1 MLERRRTSV
10 PSLRLRG
17 VVPRSRVGAGRRTLA
32 GPTVAAGV
40 IALAMVALSTSGPA
54 AKPVAYAER
63 ALRSQTAVLTP
74 GGTVSVGP
82 ATALERFVGT
92 NVLLTEEG
100 AATHQASVLLAS
112 AQRGWVAEGT
122 VPGPAR
128 YEDMARQALLDL
140 DTLLLDGGALLAA
153 PIGAWRYT
161 WPRDASFA
169 AVALSR
175 TGHPVQAA
183 DVLMFL
189 AQVQEP
195 DGTFQARYLPDGS
208 GDVPDDRGT
217 QLDGDGWFLWA
228 AAEWYA
234 QAPAG
239 RAREATLAEL
249 LPALT
254 GALDAIDAVTDPV
267 TGLPDPSPDYW
278 EVREDSVTLGSISA
292 LLLGVRSAQELAAD
306 VATSAPSSGTG
317 ASSWSRDM
325 TRRGARLE
333 RLIDGAVQT
342 AFAPD
347 GYPRRAEGEERDAAV
362 AFLLPPFADGSA
374 EVAAA
379 WEGAAVGMLR
389 PAGGLAPG
397 EGWKQDGI
405 SWTPQTALFALT
417 AAASGDAVRAEE
429 WLDWL
434 DAHRTAAGSLP
445 EKVLWDGRPA
455 AVAPLAWTAALV
467 LLALAELDD
476 AAAQAAAT
484 SPFVVPALNGVRV
497 AGAGAGVVRVA
508 G

>member
-1 MLERRRTSV
+1 MLERRRTQVAS
-10 PSLRLRG
+10 PRLRR
-17 VVPRSRVGAGRRTLA
+17 VHDARSAAGRRTL
-32 GPTVAAGV
+32 GRPTLAAGV
-40 IALAMVALSTSGPA
+40 VALAMVALSTSGPA

-63 ALRSQTAVLTP
+63 SLRSQTAVLTP
-74 GGTVSVGP
+74 GGTVSVG
-82 ATALERFVGT
+82 AGTDLERFVGT
-92 NVLLTEEG
+92 NVLLTQVGTVNHG
-100 AATHQASVLLAS
+100 ASMLLAS
-112 AQRGWVAEGT
+112 AQRGWIAEGV

-140 DTLLLDGGALLAA
+140 DTLLLDNGALLAA

-161 WPRDASFA
+161 WPRDGSFA

-175 TGHPVQAA
+175 TGHPIQAA
-183 DVLMFL
+183 SVLTFL
-189 AQVQEP
+189 ARMQEP

-239 RAREATLAEL
+239 RAREATLVEL

-254 GALDAIDAVTDPV
+254 RALDAIESVTDPV

-278 EVREDSVTLGSISA
+278 EVRESTVTLGSISA
-292 LLLGVRSAQELAAD
+292 LLLGVRAAQDLAVD
-306 VATSAPSSGTG
+306 VAAAGSGTG
-317 ASSWSRDM
+317 AASWSKDAA
-325 TRRGARLE
+325 RRGARLE
-333 RLIDGAVQT
+333 RLLDGAVQT
-342 AFAPD
+342 AFAPY
-347 GYPRRAEGEERDAAV
+347 GYPRRAEGELRDAAV
-362 AFLLPPFADGSA
+362 AFLLPPFAEGSA
-374 EVAAA
+374 DVVDA

-417 AAASGDAVRAEE
+417 AAASGDTVRAEE

-434 DAHRTAAGSLP
+434 DAHRTAAGSFP

-476 AAAQAAAT
+476 AAVEVVAT
-484 SPFVVPALNGVRV
+484 SPFAASAVTDGRV
-497 AGAGAGVVRVA
+497 MGSGAGVARL
-508 G
+508 GR